1 MIPIELRSVGNI
13 RDLGG
18 TRMKDGSVIRCGC
31 LIRSAHLGYAVQAD
45 VQQLRNEYR
54 LSKIIDLRTG
64 GERSELPD
72 HSFGVENLRL
82 PIFPEFKAGISHEAQ
97 EEKKSDLPRMED
109 LYRFIMTDT
118 ACVTGFRNI
127 LKAIFTHDYRK
138 GSVLWHCSEGKDRC
152 GMTAALVLTAL
163 GADRE
168 TILEDYLETNKVNIP
183 KARAMYEQVL
193 AEKSPAVAEKIYQ
206 AYIADKNYLYAAWEV
221 MGDNY
226 LRDMLGFN
234 AAQIRKFRAQ
244 VLEE

>member
-18 TRMKDGSVIRCGC
+18 TGMENGSVIRCGC
-31 LIRSAHLGYAVQAD
+31 LIRSAHLGYAAQAD
-45 VQQLRNEYR
+45 IQLLRDEHR

-72 HSFGVENLRL
+72 HSFGIEHLRL
-82 PIFPEFKAGISHEAQ
+82 PIFHEFKAGISHETQ
-97 EEKKSDLPRMED
+97 QKQSDIPRMED
-109 LYRFIMTDT
+109 LYRFIMTD
-118 ACVTGFRNI
+118 ADSVAGFRNV

-138 GSVLWHCSEGKDRC
+138 GSVLWHCTEGKDRC
-152 GMTAALVLTAL
+152 GMTTALVLTAL
-163 GADRE
+163 GADRD

-193 AEKSPAVAEKIYQ
+193 ELRGPEAAENVYQ
-206 AYIADKNYLYAAWEV
+206 AYIADENYLYAAWEV

-226 LRDMLGFN
+226 LRDILGFSEKMIQN
-234 AAQIRKFRAQ
+234 FRSQ
-244 VLEE
+244 VLEN

>member
-18 TRMKDGSVIRCGC
+18 TGMKDGSVIRRGC
-31 LIRSAHLGYAVQAD
+31 LIRSAHFGYAAQAD
-45 VQQLRNEYR
+45 VQLLRDEYR

-72 HSFGVENLRL
+72 HSFGIENLRL
-82 PIFPEFKAGISHEAQ
+82 PVFTEFKAGISHETQ
-97 EEKKSDLPRMED
+97 EKQSDLPRMED
-109 LYRFIMTDT
+109 LYRFIMTD
-118 ACVTGFRNI
+118 ASCVAGFRNI

-152 GMTAALVLTAL
+152 GMTTALVLTAL

-193 AEKSPAVAEKIYQ
+193 AEKGPAVAENIYQ
-206 AYIADKNYLYAAWEV
+206 AYIADENYLYAAWEV

-226 LRDMLGFN
+226 LRDMLGFS
-234 AAQIRKFRAQ
+234 AAQIRKVRSQ

>member
-1 MIPIELRSVGNI
+1 MIPIQLSSIHNI

-18 TRMKDGSVIRCGC
+18 TGMKDGSVIRRGC
-31 LIRSAHLGYAVQAD
+31 LIRSAHFGYAAQAD
-45 VQQLRNEYR
+45 VQLLRDEYR

-72 HSFGVENLRL
+72 HSFGIENLRL
-82 PIFPEFKAGISHEAQ
+82 PVFTEFKAGISHETQ
-97 EEKKSDLPRMED
+97 EKQSDLPRMED
-109 LYRFIMTDT
+109 LYRFIMTD
-118 ACVTGFRNI
+118 ASCVAGFRNI

-152 GMTAALVLTAL
+152 GMTTALVLTAL

-193 AEKSPAVAEKIYQ
+193 AEKGPAVAENIYQ
-206 AYIADKNYLYAAWEV
+206 AYIADENYLYAAWEV

-226 LRDMLGFN
+226 LRDMLGFS
-234 AAQIRKFRAQ
+234 AAQIRKFRSQ

>member
-18 TRMKDGSVIRCGC
+18 TGMKNGSVIRSGC

-45 VQQLRNEYR
+45 VQLLRNEYR
-54 LSKIIDLRTG
+54 LSRIIDLRTG

-72 HSFGVENLRL
+72 HAFGIENLHL
-82 PIFPEFKAGISHEAQ
+82 PIFNDFKAGISHEQ
-97 EEKKSDLPRMED
+97 QQRQLDIPLMED
-109 LYRFIMTDT
+109 LYRHIMTDS
-118 ACVTGFRNI
+118 ASVTGFRNV
-127 LKAIFTHDYRK
+127 LRAIFTHDYRK
-138 GSVLWHCSEGKDRC
+138 GSVLWHCTEGKDRC
-152 GMTAALVLTAL
+152 GMTTALVLTAL

-183 KARAMYEQVL
+183 KAKAMYEQVL
-193 AEKSPAVAEKIYQ
+193 ALRGPEAAENIYQ

-226 LRDMLGFN
+226 LRDMLGFT
-234 AAQIRKFRAQ
+234 AAEIRKFCSQ
-244 VLEE
+244 VLE

>member
-18 TRMKDGSVIRCGC
+18 TGMKNGSVIRRSC

-45 VQQLRNEYR
+45 VQLLRDEHR
-54 LSKIIDLRTG
+54 LSTIIDLRTG

-72 HSFGVENLRL
+72 HSFGVKTLRL
-82 PIFPEFKAGISHEAQ
+82 PIFNEFKAGISHEAQ
-97 EEKKSDLPRMED
+97 QKQLDIPLMED
-109 LYRFIMTDT
+109 LYRFIMTDP
-118 ACVTGFRNI
+118 ACAAGFRNV

-152 GMTAALVLTAL
+152 GITTALVLTAL

-168 TILEDYLETNKVNIP
+168 TILEDYLETNRVNIP

-193 AEKSPAVAEKIYQ
+193 AARGEEAAENVYQ
-206 AYIADKNYLYAAWEV
+206 AYIAHENYLSAAWEA

-226 LRDMLGFN
+226 LCDTLGFSE
-234 AAQIRKFRAQ
+234 AQLRKFRSQ

>member
-18 TRMKDGSVIRCGC
+18 TEMKNGSVIRRGC
-31 LIRSAHLGYAVQAD
+31 LIRSAHLGYAVQED
-45 VQQLRNEYR
+45 VQLLRDEYR

-72 HSFGVENLRL
+72 HSYGAENLHL
-82 PIFPEFKAGISHEAQ
+82 PIFREFKAGISHEEQ
-97 EEKKSDLPRMED
+97 EKQAEIPRMEN
-109 LYRFIMTDT
+109 LYRFIMTDPG
-118 ACVTGFRNI
+118 CVAGFRNI

-152 GMTAALVLTAL
+152 GMTTALVLTAL

-183 KARAMYEQVL
+183 KARAMYEEVL
-193 AEKSPAVAEKIYQ
+193 AEKGPAAAENIYQ
-206 AYIADKNYLYAAWEV
+206 AYIADENYLYAAWEV

-226 LRDMLGFN
+226 LRDVLGFSE
-234 AAQIRKFRAQ
+234 ARLRKFRSQ
-244 VLEE
+244 VLED